1 MKRDFLLWLTILA
14 GPAAWFLNMEA
25 SFALVP
31 LVCQWH
37 SGFVPGLTAAIALA
51 IVAASGLLARY
62 EWQRLEVHSGD
73 PQPAEPR
80 PRAMALG
87 GMLLSGLFFVV
98 ILAQTIPTLELEL
111 CQ

>member
-1 MKRDFLLWLTILA
+1 MKRDFLLWLTSLA
-14 GPAAWFLNMEA
+14 GPAVWFLNMEA
-25 SFALVP
+25 SFALAP
-31 LVCQWH
+31 WVCRWQ
-37 SGFVPGLTAAIALA
+37 SGFIPGLTAASALA

-62 EWQRLEVHSGD
+62 EWQRLEVPSGE

-87 GMLLSGLFFVV
+87 GMILSALFFIV
-98 ILAQTIPTLELEL
+98 ILAQTIPTLELGL

>member
-1 MKRDFLLWLTILA
+1 MKRDFLLWLTILS
-14 GPAAWFLNMEA
+14 GPAVWFINMEA
-25 SFALVP
+25 SFALAP
-31 LVCQWH
+31 WVCQWQ
-37 SGFVPGLTAAIALA
+37 SSLVPALTASIALA

-62 EWQRLEVHSGD
+62 EWQRLEVPTGD

-87 GMLLSGLFFVV
+87 GMLLSGLFFIV
-98 ILAQTIPTLELEL
+98 ILAQTIPTIELGL